1 MEKANVD
8 NLFKNNSYTLSNS
21 TSNLISTEEIQDNI
35 FKNSSN
41 DIEILDLSSTLEK
54 NKVLNIN
61 ELNYQNIED
70 DGYTVQGYTISDNN
84 SHITEDGKVLI
95 TAYKKGYNSRIYM
108 YDSTTGELEARITL
122 NTDAHVGGVT
132 FDSKNQILYI
142 TGKNGK
148 VSTYD
153 YQLLNRLIKVTSKD
167 TDGVV
172 QINFS
177 NPNDEKDP
185 EKGKQD
191 LTDPSSFIIEN
202 SIDVLETVN
211 QGRLFNKQQGM
222 DTIYYHNGAIYSSTY
237 TENGD
242 LVKTEI
248 EYERNLITGK
258 VISIKGES
266 NKKVGLL
273 APAVQGMAFY
283 EDGDKTYLVTAS
295 SAKYSNSR
303 LTLYEMSE
311 SEYPIE
317 IGSKVISQDG
327 LEGIYINNGEVS
339 GVFEYEDQKLQN
351 ITTIEELKESRGD
364 GLNYAGLKLKAV
376 TWDLTHG
383 IENEKEDS
391 NDN

>member
-1 MEKANVD
+1 MEFFNGFTEYYIEHTKKHKFLLSHAGPAFFDMPPDKQYDKCSEDEKIRHYPYMWHTKTKTYKSKYFDYILVHGHEAIVN
-8 NLFKNNSYTLSNS
+8 KN
-21 TSNLISTEEIQDNI
+21 
-35 FKNSSN
+35 
-41 DIEILDLSSTLEK
+41 
-54 NKVLNIN
+54 
-61 ELNYQNIED
+61 
-70 DGYTVQGYTISDNN
+70 
-84 SHITEDGKVLI
+84 
-95 TAYKKGYNSRIYM
+95 
-108 YDSTTGELEARITL
+108 STTGELEARITL

-248 EYERNLITGK
+248 EYERNPITGK